1 MSGRCCWGCIAGL
14 MLGQGRSLPDW
25 QLIRLA
31 KEMCV
36 GSWVDRVVQQVVIA
50 CSSWVFGRRQERHLL
65 LTGLCSTWEL
75 AVGEWYPRWR
85 MDLQPST
92 GQ

>member
-1 MSGRCCWGCIAGL
+1 MHGWICDGRYSRRRRPTKGQGSILEGRRVSGRCCWGCIAGL

-36 GSWVDRVVQQVVIA
+36 GSWVDRVIQQVVIA
-50 CSSWVFGRRQERHLL
+50 CSS
-65 LTGLCSTWEL
+65 
-75 AVGEWYPRWR
+75 
-85 MDLQPST
+85 
-92 GQ
+92 